1 MSIRNKTKGVKM
13 KKVALAVAVIL
24 GFVVVQPVQ
33 AADNKALVIIDSYFD
48 SKVNAPN
55 VKCITLTSTACTD
68 IVKITSPSLANAI
81 NHGNAMAEVAKKQ
94 SNTTP
99 IILLRSVPVSAK
111 SVPEVNAGNFIDALR
126 WVDAN
131 SAQVGAVSVSRFF
144 NGNSTCSPASINTAP
159 YGGVAKADATIKS
172 LIATLKS
179 KNIPVFVS
187 TGNTA
192 GTKIDYPACIT
203 DTVSVG
209 TGMLN
214 SSGAIVSVH
223 AFDANTDYF
232 GAYGSNYSS
241 PVLGVIPN
249 TTSSATVAVATQY
262 ILKGM
267 PTTKVVAV
275 NP

>member
-1 MSIRNKTKGVKM
+1 M

-48 SKVNAPN
+48 SRVAGLNFS
-55 VKCITLTSTACTD
+55 CIVVATKTACTD
-68 IVKITSPSLANAI
+68 VIKKFPTSLKDNI
-81 NHGNAMAEVAKKQ
+81 NHGDAMVEVAKKQ
-94 SNTTP
+94 STDVK
-99 IILLRSVPVSAK
+99 IIGLRSAPSPSDDVFAK
-111 SVPEVNAGNFIDALR
+111 NLIEALQWIDL
-126 WVDAN
+126 N
-131 SAQVGAVSVSRFF
+131 SSIVGAVSISR
-144 NGNSTCSPASINTAP
+144 NMNTTPSCTPNSKNTSEIAIGNIK
-159 YGGVAKADATIKS
+159 GVAAADIIIRQ
-172 LIATLKS
+172 LIVSLKS
-179 KNIPVFVS
+179 KNIPVFAS
-187 TGNTA
+187 TGN

-267 PTTKVVAV
+267 PITKVVTV